1 MTGRGTS
8 TVDDSADA
16 PDLRQFVL
24 PDVGEG
30 LTEATVVTWRVAVG
44 DVVAINDIVV
54 EIETEKSL
62 VELPSPFAGTVSA
75 LLVKEDITVPVGTPL
90 LSIRDGGRYVRETP
104 DEVSTAATRT
114 DEPAPSVLVGYGPTK
129 QSTTRRRRRN
139 VDHAESA
146 VTPTES
152 NRAVTAKPPVRKLA
166 KDRGIALADIVA
178 SGPNGLVTRQDVLAH
193 ESSYR
198 EAATPGVEMN
208 PPELRSADETRQPIR
223 GVRKHTA
230 EAMVKSAFTAPHVS
244 EFLTIDITATM
255 DLLAELKTFPQFDE
269 VKLTPL
275 TLVAKAVLVALRSS
289 PTLNSEWD
297 EALQE
302 IVLRKRVNLGIAAA
316 TPRGLMVPNIKD
328 ADGLTFGELAR
339 ALEALTRRARDGAI
353 APADLASGTIT
364 ITNIG
369 GFGVDSAT
377 PILNPGEAAILCLGA
392 ISRRPWVVEEQVV
405 VRSVTTLALSFDHR
419 LVDGEQGSKFLSDLG
434 RILTNP
440 HVLIAQS

>member
-1 MTGRGTS
+1 MTT
-8 TVDDSADA
+8 TVTDTVYE
-16 PDLRQFVL
+16 PDQRQFVL

-30 LTEATVVTWRVAVG
+30 LTEATVVTWRVGVG
-44 DVVAINDIVV
+44 EVVAINDIVV

-75 LLVKEDITVPVGTPL
+75 LLVDEDTTVPVGTPL
-90 LSIRDGGRYVRETP
+90 LSVRVEEHSARDTVH
-104 DEVSTAATRT
+104 EVSAGATQS
-114 DEPAPSVLVGYGPTK
+114 DEPTPSVLVGYGPAE
-129 QSTTRRRRRN
+129 QATTRRRRRE
-139 VDHAESA
+139 VGHAESSGA
-146 VTPTES
+146 ATES
-152 NRAVTAKPPVRKLA
+152 ARAVTAKPPVRKLA
-166 KDRGIALADIVA
+166 KDRGIALVDVVA

-193 ESSYR
+193 ESSDR
-198 EAATPGVEMN
+198 GRATPGVEVAST
-208 PPELRSADETRQPIR
+208 EVESANETRQPIR

-230 EAMVKSAFTAPHVS
+230 EAMVKSAFTAPHVT
-244 EFLTIDITATM
+244 EFLTVDITATM
-255 DLLAELKTFPQFDE
+255 DLLAELKTFPQFGE
-269 VKLTPL
+269 VRLTPL

-297 EALQE
+297 EEQQE

-328 ADGLTFGELAR
+328 ADRLTFDELAR

-353 APADLASGTIT
+353 APSDLASGTVT

-377 PILNPGEAAILCLGA
+377 PILNPGEAAILCLGT
-392 ISRRPWVVEEQVV
+392 ISRRPWVVQEQIV

-419 LVDGEQGSKFLSDLG
+419 LVDGEQGSKFLFDLG